1 MIDFNFK
8 ERVKTILKSNVFE
21 KKVLNEDS
29 SAVSPGTMLSLPI
42 MATGLTFHLE
52 KELLMQQ
59 LEHDK
64 FKLEAELEKELT
76 VERMH
81 QETEQAKLKWSS
93 LDFSFSAVQ
102 LSRKSSLFSK
112 QSGDNFDVLGSFLI
126 KIQRLI
132 FCVF

>member
-1 MIDFNFK
+1 M
-8 ERVKTILKSNVFE
+8 KSNVFE
-21 KKVLNEDS
+21 KVLNEDS
-29 SAVSPGTMLSLPI
+29 LAVSPGTMLSLPI

-76 VERMH
+76 VE
-81 QETEQAKLKWSS
+81 TEQAKLKWSS
-93 LDFSFSAVQ
+93 LDCSFSAVQ

-112 QSGDNFDVLGSFLI
+112 QSGDNFDLLGSFLI

-132 FCVF
+132 FFVCVCVF